1 MRTIFV
7 AGLLVFLFSSFG
19 TASTQLTEL
28 VKKIQPA
35 VVKIVVYDM
44 NKRVS
49 GIGSG
54 FFINQKGHLITN
66 FHVLDG
72 AFSAEVIARD
82 GGKYPIDLMIAQ
94 DRHADLIKVSVDIP
108 HILVQWLNVVDAVPG
123 IAEQVLVVGNPLGLD
138 QSVSEGIVSATKN
151 RNSRRNSAG
160 RGFSS
165 ASTVNSR
172 KPCRITKMPLKKI
185 PPTSWHGMV

>member
-1 MRTIFV
+1 MKKIMCTIFV
-7 AGLLVFLFSSFG
+7 AGLLVFLFSSSG

-35 VVKIVVYDM
+35 VVKIVVYDL

-72 AFSAEVIARD
+72 AFSAEVIAHD

-94 DRHADLIKVSVDIP
+94 DRYADLIKS
-108 HILVQWLNVVDAVPG
+108 L
-123 IAEQVLVVGNPLGLD
+123 
-138 QSVSEGIVSATKN
+138 
-151 RNSRRNSAG
+151 
-160 RGFSS
+160 
-165 ASTVNSR
+165 
-172 KPCRITKMPLKKI
+172 
-185 PPTSWHGMV
+185 